1 MCGICG
7 IVGLSKPGTIV
18 TMADAIAH
26 RGPDADGFY
35 RQDNVSLGHRR
46 LSIVDVQHGQQ
57 PMADESGVVVVFNG
71 EIYNHPLLQEEL
83 GAETPYQTN
92 SDTETILRA
101 YRKYGTKCVEELD
114 GMFAFVLYDPQQQC
128 LFGARDRLG
137 KKPLYYTLRPFG
149 DIQFAFASE
158 LKALRACPE
167 IVSEL
172 KLSEE
177 GMISY
182 LLNDYVSSTLSIYD
196 QIGQLAPGAAFQYGL
211 AGSAQEGFRQW
222 NYWERKIGPP
232 AGGKR
237 ATPSYSQAGQ
247 TVIDLLTEAV
257 ERRFMS
263 DVPVGVL
270 LSGGIDSSTVVAC
283 AHRAGFRSLKTFSV
297 GFQEDSFDETPYAAE
312 VASLYNTEHF
322 HRNFTSQDLV
332 DRVPRLVQMMD
343 EPFADP
349 SVLPTSLLA
358 ELASGHVKTVLGGD
372 GADELFAGYDPF
384 KALAAARWYERLVPR
399 FVSQHL
405 VGPLVRCLPDSD
417 RNMSLPFKLN
427 RFLRGLHVARS
438 DRIGIWMGAFSP
450 QQLTELLPDFQGVGK
465 HPFGSAD
472 KEADL
477 DDVALALDF
486 FQESYLV
493 NDILVKVDRASMMHS
508 LEVRTPFLDTRLVD
522 YVNSLPSHFKY
533 RRGTS
538 KRLLKDAVLETG
550 LLPERIV
557 RRRKKGFG
565 IPVARW
571 MRVEL
576 HDYFRAQLL
585 EELPNSLG
593 MIDSRAIHKMWD
605 EHTERKAN
613 RYKEL
618 WALFMMIQW
627 ARNVFETS
635 ARQPQPEARQQPAD
649 RPAMIGLPA
658 TATAAPAPTGRN
670 RKAA

>member
-7 IVGLSKPGTIV
+7 IIGSSNPGTLEAM
-18 TMADAIAH
+18 TDAIAH

-35 RQDNVSLGHRR
+35 QQDDVSLGHRR

-57 PMADESGVVVVFNG
+57 PMIDENGVVVVFNG
-71 EIYNHPLLQEEL
+71 EIYNHPVLQKEL
-83 GAETPYQTN
+83 EAEAPYQTN

-101 YRKYGTKCVEELD
+101 YHKYGTRCVEKLD
-114 GMFAFVLYDPQQQC
+114 GMFAFVLYDPQER
-128 LFGARDRLG
+128 LLLGARDRLG
-137 KKPLYYTLRPFG
+137 KKPLYYTLAPFDG
-149 DIQFAFASE
+149 IEFAFASE

-167 IVSEL
+167 IAQQL
-172 KLSEE
+172 DLSEA

-182 LLNDYVSSTLSIYD
+182 LLNDYVSSTLSIYN
-196 QIGQLAPGAAFQYGL
+196 QVEQLPPGAAFQYGL
-211 AGSAQEGFRQW
+211 EGSKQEGFRQW
-222 NYWERKIGPP
+222 HYWERKITPP
-232 AGGKR
+232 VHGKGK
-237 ATPSYSQAGQ
+237 TPSYLEAGKQ
-247 TVIDLLTEAV
+247 VIDLLTDAV

-283 AHRAGFRSLKTFSV
+283 AHRAGFRSLKTFSI
-297 GFQEDSFDETPYAAE
+297 GFQEDSFDESPFATE
-312 VASLYNTEHF
+312 VARLYETEHH
-322 HRNFTSQDLV
+322 HRTFTSQDLV
-332 DRVPRLVQMMD
+332 ERVPRLVQMMD
-343 EPFADP
+343 EPFSDP

-358 ELASGHVKTVLGGD
+358 ELASEHVKTVLGGD

-399 FVSQHL
+399 LISRHL
-405 VGPLVRCLPDSD
+405 VEPLVRCLPDSD

-427 RFLRGLHVARS
+427 RFLRGLHVARA

-450 QQLTELLPDFQGVGK
+450 QQLSELLPGFDRVTE
-465 HPFGSAD
+465 HPFGQASN
-472 KEADL
+472 EAEL

-538 KRLLKDAVLETG
+538 KRLLKDAVLQTG

-576 HDYFRAQLL
+576 HDYFRTQLL
-585 EELPNSLG
+585 EELPSSLE
-593 MIDSRAIHKMWD
+593 MIDQRAIKKMWD
-605 EHTERKAN
+605 EHTARKVN

-618 WALFMMIQW
+618 WSLFMMIQW
-627 ARNVFETS
+627 ARNVYES
-635 ARQPQPEARQQPAD
+635 PAQESPPD
-649 RPAMIGLPA
+649 AQRAKHPAILSSSPA
-658 TATAAPAPTGRN
+658 GSFSVAAVGKD

>member
-7 IVGLSKPGTIV
+7 IIGSSQPGTIEA
-18 TMADAIAH
+18 MADAIAH

-35 RQDNVSLGHRR
+35 QQDNVSLGHRR

-57 PMADESGVVVVFNG
+57 PMTDDRGVVVVFNG
-71 EIYNHPLLQEEL
+71 EIYNHPVLREEL
-83 GAETPYQTN
+83 EAEGPYTTE

-101 YRKYGTKCVEELD
+101 YQKYGTRCVEELD
-114 GMFAFVLYDPQQQC
+114 GMFAFVLYDPQERC

-137 KKPLYYTLRPFG
+137 KKPLYYTLCPFG
-149 DIQFAFASE
+149 DIEFAFASE

-167 IVSEL
+167 IANEL
-172 KLSEE
+172 ELSEE
-177 GMISY
+177 GMVSY
-182 LLNDYVSSTLSIYD
+182 LLNDYVSSTLSIYN
-196 QIGQLAPGAAFQYGL
+196 QVEQLAPGAAFQYGL
-211 AGSAQEGFRQW
+211 PGSKQEGFRQW
-222 NYWERKIGPP
+222 KYWERKIGPP
-232 AGGKR
+232 TDGKR
-237 ATPSYSQAGQ
+237 ATPSYSQAGEQ
-247 TVIDLLTEAV
+247 VIDLLTAAV

-263 DVPVGVL
+263 DVPVGIL

-283 AHRAGFRSLKTFSV
+283 AHRAGFRSLKTFSI
-297 GFQEDSFDETPYAAE
+297 GFQEDSFDETPFAAE
-312 VASLYNTEHF
+312 VARLYETDHH

-332 DRVPRLVQMMD
+332 GRVPRLVQMMD
-343 EPFADP
+343 EPFSDP

-358 ELASGHVKTVLGGD
+358 ELASEHVKTVLGGD

-405 VGPLVRCLPDSD
+405 VEPLVRCLPDSD

-427 RFLRGLHVARS
+427 RFLRGLHVARA

-450 QQLTELLPDFQGVGK
+450 TQLKELLPGFEGVGEQ
-465 HPFGSAD
+465 PFGSARNED
-472 KEADL
+472 EL

-576 HDYFRAQLL
+576 HDYFRSQLL
-585 EELPNSLG
+585 QELPASLK
-593 MIDSRAIHKMWD
+593 MIDRRAIKKMWD

-618 WALFMMIQW
+618 WSLFMMIQW
-627 ARNVFETS
+627 ARNVYEKPVRQLPVNQQS
-635 ARQPQPEARQQPAD
+635 AEH
-649 RPAMIGLPA
+649 
-658 TATAAPAPTGRN
+658 TAILSQSLSGSLSVVSDGKN

>member
-7 IVGLSKPGTIV
+7 IIGSSQPGTIEA
-18 TMADAIAH
+18 MAKAIAH

-35 RQDNVSLGHRR
+35 QQDNVSLGHRR

-57 PMADESGVVVVFNG
+57 PMTDESGVVVVFNG

-83 GAETPYQTN
+83 AAEAPYQTN

-101 YRKYGTKCVEELD
+101 YQKYGTRCVEKLD
-114 GMFAFVLYDPQQQC
+114 GMFAFVLYDPQERQ

-137 KKPLYYTLRPFG
+137 KKPLYYTLTPFG
-149 DIQFAFASE
+149 DIEFAFASE

-167 IVSEL
+167 IAREL
-172 KLSEE
+172 DLAEE
-177 GMISY
+177 GMVSY
-182 LLNDYVSSTLSIYD
+182 LLNDYVSSTLSIYS
-196 QIGQLAPGAAFQYGL
+196 QVGQLAPGAAFQYGL
-211 AGSAQEGFRQW
+211 AGSKQEGFHQW
-222 NYWERKIGPP
+222 NYWERKISPS
-232 AGGKR
+232 AGSKR
-237 ATPSYSQAGQ
+237 APPSYSEAGEQ
-247 TVIDLLTEAV
+247 VIDLLTAAV

-263 DVPVGVL
+263 DVPVGIL

-283 AHRAGFRSLKTFSV
+283 AHRAGFRSLRTFSV
-297 GFQEDSFDETPYAAE
+297 GFHEDSFDESPYAAE
-312 VASLYNTEHF
+312 VARLYETEHH
-322 HRNFTSQDLV
+322 HRTFTSQDLV
-332 DRVPRLVQMMD
+332 ERMPRVVEMMD
-343 EPFADP
+343 EPFSDP
-349 SVLPTSLLA
+349 SVLPTALLA
-358 ELASGHVKTVLGGD
+358 ELASEHVKTVLGGD

-399 FVSQHL
+399 FVSRHL
-405 VGPLVRCLPDSD
+405 VEPLVRCLPDSD

-427 RFLRGLHVARS
+427 RFLRGLHVERA

-450 QQLTELLPDFQGVGK
+450 AQLSELLPGFEGVGE
-465 HPFGSAD
+465 HPFGHASN
-472 KEADL
+472 EAEL

-522 YVNSLPSHFKY
+522 YVNTLPSHFKY

-538 KRLLKDAVLETG
+538 KRLLKDAVLHTG

-585 EELPNSLG
+585 EELPTSLA
-593 MIDSRAIHKMWD
+593 MIDRRAIEKMWD

-618 WALFMMIQW
+618 WSLFMMIQW
-627 ARNVFETS
+627 ARNVYEKPV
-635 ARQPQPEARQQPAD
+635 RQSPANQQPAEH
-649 RPAMIGLPA
+649 
-658 TATAAPAPTGRN
+658 AAILRQPVSESLSVISDGKN

>member
-1 MCGICG
+1 
-7 IVGLSKPGTIV
+7 
-18 TMADAIAH
+18 
-26 RGPDADGFY
+26 
-35 RQDNVSLGHRR
+35 
-46 LSIVDVQHGQQ
+46 
-57 PMADESGVVVVFNG
+57 
-71 EIYNHPLLQEEL
+71 
-83 GAETPYQTN
+83 
-92 SDTETILRA
+92 
-101 YRKYGTKCVEELD
+101 
-114 GMFAFVLYDPQQQC
+114 
-128 LFGARDRLG
+128 
-137 KKPLYYTLRPFG
+137 
-149 DIQFAFASE
+149 
-158 LKALRACPE
+158 
-167 IVSEL
+167 
-172 KLSEE
+172 
-177 GMISY
+177 
-182 LLNDYVSSTLSIYD
+182 
-196 QIGQLAPGAAFQYGL
+196 
-211 AGSAQEGFRQW
+211 
-222 NYWERKIGPP
+222 
-232 AGGKR
+232 
-237 ATPSYSQAGQ
+237 
-247 TVIDLLTEAV
+247 EAV

-312 VASLYNTEHF
+312 VASLYNTDHF

-358 ELASGHVKTVLGGD
+358 ELASEHVKTVLGGD

-593 MIDSRAIHKMWD
+593 MIDSRAIHKMWG

-627 ARNVFETS
+627 ARNVFENS
-635 ARQPQPEARQQPAD
+635 ASQPQPEARQQPAD
-649 RPAMIGLPA
+649 RPAIVGLP
-658 TATAAPAPTGRN
+658 TTEPAAPLPSGRN